1 VKKLILPGAI
11 VALLVLVAVGG
22 PWYTGDTETSHL
34 SQRLLGVGAP
44 GHPLGTDGQGRD
56 VLARLVAGTRP
67 SLVAGLLPVLVAGV
81 LGTGF
86 GIAAGLAGRRTHALV
101 MRTLDVFYAFPAVL
115 LAIAIAAALG
125 SGITNA
131 IVSLA
136 VVLVPPVA
144 RLAET
149 ETLRVRE
156 LDFMDSARASG
167 AGRLA
172 IATRQVLPAI
182 LPTVAVYCTALV
194 GLAVVYAAGLS
205 FLGLGVAP
213 PHPEWGLMIND
224 LRQYIFT
231 DPTLALVPALAI
243 VVVSVTFNVLGD
255 GLRSALNVRG
265 EA

>member
-22 PWYTGDTETSHL
+22 PWFTGDTETSHL

-86 GIAAGLAGRRTHALV
+86 GIAAGL
-101 MRTLDVFYAFPAVL
+101 
-115 LAIAIAAALG
+115 
-125 SGITNA
+125 
-131 IVSLA
+131 
-136 VVLVPPVA
+136 
-144 RLAET
+144 
-149 ETLRVRE
+149 
-156 LDFMDSARASG
+156 
-167 AGRLA
+167 
-172 IATRQVLPAI
+172 
-182 LPTVAVYCTALV
+182 
-194 GLAVVYAAGLS
+194 S

-231 DPTLALVPALAI
+231 DPALALVPALAI